1 MSLWRHDKQT
11 LGTTP
16 APKSA
21 RISVEDEP
29 GRRSALLTK
38 DETRRIA
45 ANIAK
50 LPEVFCGKVWCAC
63 SNKWWR

>member
-29 GRRSALLTK
+29 GRRSALLSK
-38 DETRRIA
+38 DEREGSRRTSPSSCTVERA
-45 ANIAK
+45 HNA
-50 LPEVFCGKVWCAC
+50 
-63 SNKWWR
+63 